1 MKQNKRKIVTHI
13 KYEGFTGIY
22 KFDLAKKKR
31 KWNYFEDSVQ
41 KRLLIY
47 MRKLDFHPLYI
58 AICEANNFTLQ
69 QLLQQSVESFRSALH
84 QKYTELCKEYILES
98 PQLLIEGILVAHHR
112 LGRISKSLQK
122 KISGTRESPKKGTIV
137 EVCWTGKRAW
147 YRGEILGH
155 IQSEDDKK
163 VNTAIQ
169 YAGPDTKRYCHDFAK
184 EIWNAVEED
193 TVVDTPN
200 GLLSYLEK
208 NNFQPKYIKICE
220 ENHFTLRCVR
230 EMSDREVNIFFDS
243 ESMKEQHRSF
253 IDVSEN
259 IFPPSDVRMGS
270 QVVEKSEKELPEIGD
285 KVSVYWKEYNQ
296 WYIGM
301 VVGHKR
307 TAKENISTQIEYE
320 FDGKTHSHNLL
331 AKCKWKYVDSIKGSH
346 ASMWRKQL
354 KQIEHLCSNQNDGE
368 FVERVLNHALE
379 QLNNHALEQLNNHAL
394 EQLKSTK
401 SKSKSTKPTKTTTST
416 TSTSTKVQFFSDS
429 SEEESKEESEAS
441 PSLMNK
447 NILKTFDG
455 VFYVGKV
462 QSYDSKSGWYTVL
475 YEDGDEDEMSEDE
488 VRQWLLE

>member
-1 MKQNKRKIVTHI
+1 M
-13 KYEGFTGIY
+13 
-22 KFDLAKKKR
+22 
-31 KWNYFEDSVQ
+31 DS
-41 KRLLIY
+41 
-47 MRKLDFHPLYI
+47 
-58 AICEANNFTLQ
+58 
-69 QLLQQSVESFRSALH
+69 
-84 QKYTELCKEYILES
+84 
-98 PQLLIEGILVAHHR
+98 
-112 LGRISKSLQK
+112 
-122 KISGTRESPKKGTIV
+122 
-137 EVCWTGKRAW
+137 
-147 YRGEILGH
+147 
-155 IQSEDDKK
+155 
-163 VNTAIQ
+163 
-169 YAGPDTKRYCHDFAK
+169 
-184 EIWNAVEED
+184 
-193 TVVDTPN
+193 
-200 GLLSYLEK
+200 LSYLEK

-243 ESMKEQHRSF
+243 ENMKEQYRAF
-253 IDVSEN
+253 INVSEN

-301 VVGHKR
+301 VVGHKT

-331 AKCKWKYVDSIKGSH
+331 AKCKWKHVDSIKGSH

-379 QLNNHALEQLNNHAL
+379 QLNNHALEQLKSTKSKSKSTKSKSKSTKSKS
-394 EQLKSTK
+394 KSTK